1 MTTTIPDSIH
11 PSDLPEIGQPLV
23 DGTFFARHWL
33 NGKEYAYI
41 DLGKSAEFTGEWG
54 EYGQNVDGAASYR
67 DGASNTVAMAEAGSP
82 IAKQALEIGV
92 GVFIPSALELAL
104 LFSAKQAGELPGF
117 SDRWYWSSS
126 QCSATTPSA
135 RSSATATRTTA
146 TRITTSVSAPS
157 ARFSSFSNSLLQ
169 SISLQAIR
177 GTVTHRRVR
186 PEACREA
193 PAACHFL

>member
-1 MTTTIPDSIH
+1 MTTTISDTDSIH
-11 PSDLPEIGQPLV
+11 PSELPEIGQPLAN
-23 DGTFFARHWL
+23 GTYFARYWL

-67 DGASNTVAMAEAGSP
+67 DGASNTAAMAEAGSP
-82 IAKQALEIGV
+82 IARQALEIGA

-126 QCSATTPSA
+126 QYSAH
-135 RSSATATRTTA
+135 TAFFADFLGGNTL
-146 TRITTSVSAPS
+146 
-157 ARFSSFSNSLLQ
+157 SNGKDTGL
-169 SISLQAIR
+169 
-177 GTVTHRRVR
+177 RVR
-186 PEACREA
+186 PVRKIII
-193 PAACHFL
+193 LQ

>member
-1 MTTTIPDSIH
+1 MTTIPDSIH
-11 PSDLPEIGQPLV
+11 PSDLPEIGQPLG
-23 DGTFFARHWL
+23 DGAFFGRHWL

-67 DGASNTVAMAEAGSP
+67 DGASNTAAMAEAGSP
-82 IAKQALEIGV
+82 IARQALEIGA

-126 QCSATTPSA
+126 QYSAYGAFGTYFLHGYTG
-135 RSSATATRTTA
+135 
-146 TRITTSVSAPS
+146 TSGKDYD
-157 ARFSSFSNSLLQ
+157 L
-169 SISLQAIR
+169 
-177 GTVTHRRVR
+177 RVR
-186 PEACREA
+186 PVRKIII
-193 PAACHFL
+193 LQ